1 MSETKIYYLTVADLR
16 AITEDVAGPYVV
28 RDAGLLASAAA
39 RPATT
44 VFGTDAYPGIW
55 QKPAALLHS
64 IAANNPLVDGNKRLA
79 IAGAIV
85 FLAYNGIDTHALDE
99 DLAYDLVID
108 VASGTV
114 VDVPEIASRLA
125 TALNH

>member
-1 MSETKIYYLTVADLR
+1 MTEATINYLTVADLR
-16 AITEDVAGPYVV
+16 AIAEDVAGPYVV
-28 RDAGLLASAAA
+28 RHASLLASAAA

-55 QKPAALLHS
+55 QKSTALLHS
-64 IAANNPLVDGNKRLA
+64 IAANRPLVDGNKRLA

-85 FLAYNGIDTHALDE
+85 FLAYNGIDTTALDE
-99 DLAYDLVID
+99 DLAYNLMID

-114 VDVPEIASRLA
+114 VDVPEIAARLA
-125 TALNH
+125 TALKH